1 MNYQYADA
9 YLEITFPNGNIKRI
23 NKSIIREFSQYK
35 DNTGKNYVFIYIQG
49 NGNAY
54 RFEGTFE
61 DLEKN
66 SKTVFI

>member
-9 YLEITFPNGNIKRI
+9 YLEIKFPSGNIRRI
-23 NKSIIREFSQYK
+23 KKSIINEFCQYK
-35 DNTGKNYVFIYIQG
+35 DNTDKNYVIIYIQG
-49 NGNAY
+49 DSY

>member
-1 MNYQYADA
+1 MNYQYMDA
-9 YLEITFPNGNIKRI
+9 YLEIKFPSGNIRRI
-23 NKSIIREFSQYK
+23 KKSRIKEISQFIN
-35 DNTGKNYVFIYIQG
+35 DGKPYVMIWVEG
-49 NGNAY
+49 DSY

>member
-1 MNYQYADA
+1 MNYQYMDA
-9 YLEITFPNGNIKRI
+9 YLEIKFPSGNIRRI
-23 NKSIIREFSQYK
+23 KKSIIKEFCQYK
-35 DNTGKNYVFIYIQG
+35 DNTDKNYVIIYIQG
-49 NGNAY
+49 DSY